1 MLRLVSSA
9 RSRLLRAGVVRAA
22 GAVAHEATRLAVRES
37 TFLRSYGA
45 SSLFSTSD
53 ERCRDGPR
61 ETLAL
66 NHPKAWRKAV
76 YDPMAWQEAV
86 KPSLLKFLELNKHLM
101 IPVMFV
107 VPHGD
112 EAWPRA
118 AWGYPLSKHA
128 AWLRKQWRE
137 GGDRIDPTQ
146 RKELDEMP
154 FAWDNSQY
162 RWDRF
167 ILPALRRFYELNGH
181 TDVPAAFRIPLA
193 SAE

>member
-22 GAVAHEATRLAVRES
+22 GAVAHGATRLTLRES

-53 ERCRDGPR
+53 ERGRDGPWG
-61 ETLAL
+61 TLAL

-86 KPSLLKFLELNKHLM
+86 KPSLLTFLELQKHLM
-101 IPVMFV
+101 VPVMFV

-112 EAWPRA
+112 EAWPKA
-118 AWGYPLSKHA
+118 AWGYPLGKHA
-128 AWLRKQWRE
+128 AWLRKQWRR

-146 RKELDEMP
+146 RKELDEMS

-162 RWDRF
+162 SVSYSNDE
-167 ILPALRRFYELNGH
+167 RRM
-181 TDVPAAFRIPLA
+181 A
-193 SAE
+193 